1 MTPDQYLTQLL
12 LTHEARANEQQALL
26 LIQALTPELEAW
38 AGNLL
43 FEIIPS
49 GSYAKGTA
57 IAGLSDLDILVSI
70 SSQYTGT
77 LEDMY
82 WSLHRQLDEGGYSPR
97 AQNVSVG
104 INVGDWKVDIVP
116 AKRQP
121 DLLTFNHSLW
131 SKKSGTHRTTNIHRQ
146 IATVSQ
152 SRHTAEIKLL
162 KIWKMR
168 HGLEFP
174 SYLLEVVVMEALR
187 GTVLPIFAQP
197 SLANNFTRI
206 LRFIQDELPNRQII
220 DPVKQ
225 SNILSHELTGVEKQR
240 LSQQDRSS
248 LAEQYWEN
256 IVW

>member
-1 MTPDQYLTQLL
+1 MTPDQYLAQLL
-12 LTHEARANEQQALL
+12 QNYEARANQQQALA
-26 LIQALTPELEAW
+26 LIQALSPDLRAW

-43 FEIIPS
+43 FEIIPA

-77 LEDMY
+77 LEEMY
-82 WSLHRQLDEGGYSPR
+82 WSLHRSLDASGYSPR

-104 INVGDWKVDIVP
+104 INAGNWKVDIVP

-152 SRHTAEIKLL
+152 SRHKTEIKLV

-174 SYLLEVVVMEALR
+174 SYLLETTVMEALR
-187 GTVLPIFAQP
+187 GTVLPIFAPP
-197 SLANNFTRI
+197 SLANNFMRV

-225 SNILSHELTGVEKQR
+225 SNILSDELTVEEKRR
-240 LSQQDRSS
+240 LSQQAGTSI
-248 LAEQYWEN
+248 AEPYWEN